1 VRIDVLFMYTQG
13 LLLDRLE
20 ADNTTIEHYFQK
32 RSQEVELVY
41 GDNGRNKLGYTLR
54 LLGPARYEGKT
65 SGSVVTQR
73 SLLSSDGRAKNG
85 STRKARDA
93 RGADLVA
100 RVMTGSTND
109 YCGSGSFYVN
119 GNSAR
124 AFSVSRF
131 GCEGKYSFSHEI
143 GHNLGADHARSDDK
157 NPGTNR
163 CNFGFK
169 SQAARKVTIMA
180 YLSGCANCRR
190 QPYFSDTNI

>member
-1 VRIDVLFMYTQG
+1 MYG
-13 LLLDRLE
+13 E
-20 ADNTTIEHYFQK
+20 
-32 RSQEVELVY
+32 
-41 GDNGRNKLGYTLR
+41 NGRNKLGYTLR

-85 STRKARDA
+85 STRKARHA

-100 RVMTGSTND
+100 LVMTGSTND

-131 GCEGKYSFSHEI
+131 GGEGKYSFSHEI
-143 GHNLGADHARSDDK
+143 GHNLGADHDQMTRTQARIGAISGSRAKPHGRSRSWPTLAAVPIAEDS
-157 NPGTNR
+157 PTSLIR
-163 CNFGFK
+163 TFK
-169 SQAARKVTIMA
+169 SP
-180 YLSGCANCRR
+180 RR
-190 QPYFSDTNI
+190 PETRSWHCL